1 MPGRCSR
8 GAVLQ
13 ISLDPTV
20 GHEIEKSRPCLVVQ
34 NDIGN
39 QYSPMTIVV
48 PIEGAEHVARLYPIN
63 VFIPKG
69 EGGLEKDSVALC
81 NQIRCVDEAR
91 FGKTYGV
98 VSAETMKKVSEAL
111 KISLELK

>member
-8 GAVLQ
+8 GTILQ

-20 GHEIEKSRPCLVVQ
+20 GHEIKKSRPCLVVQ

-39 QYSPMTIVV
+39 KYSPMTIVV
-48 PIEGAEHVARLYPIN
+48 PIEGAEHVAKLYPIN
-63 VFIPKG
+63 VFIPSG
-69 EGGLEKDSVALC
+69 EGGLDKDSVALC

-91 FGKTYGV
+91 FGKVYGV
-98 VSAETMKKVSEAL
+98 VSRETMEKVGQAL
-111 KISLELK
+111 KISLDLK

>member
-1 MPGRCSR
+1 MPGRCTR
-8 GAVLQ
+8 GVILQ
-13 ISLDPTV
+13 ISLDPTL
-20 GHEIEKSRPCLVVQ
+20 GHEIKKSRPCLVVQ

-39 QYSPMTIVV
+39 KYSPMTVVV
-48 PIEGAEHVARLYPIN
+48 PIEGAEHVQKLYPIN

-69 EGGLEKDSVALC
+69 EGGLDKDSVALC

-98 VSAETMKKVSEAL
+98 ASAETMKKVEQAI
-111 KISLELK
+111 KISLDLR

>member
-1 MPGRCSR
+1 MPGRCVR

-20 GHEIEKSRPCLVVQ
+20 GHEMKKSRPCLVVQ

-39 QYSPMTIVV
+39 RYSPTTIVV
-48 PIEGAEHVARLYPIN
+48 PVEGAEHVPKLYPVN
-63 VFIPKG
+63 VLIRKG

-91 FGKTYGV
+91 FGKTYGI
-98 VSAETMKKVSEAL
+98 VSAETMRRVSEAL
-111 KISLELK
+111 KISLDLK

>member
-1 MPGRCSR
+1 MPGRCTR
-8 GAVLQ
+8 GTILQ
-13 ISLDPTV
+13 INLDPTV
-20 GHEIEKSRPCLVVQ
+20 GHEIKKSRPCLVVQ

-39 QYSPMTIVV
+39 KYSSMTVVV
-48 PIEGAEHVARLYPIN
+48 PIEGAEHVQKIYPVN

-69 EGGLEKDSVALC
+69 DGGLDKDSVALC

-98 VSAETMKKVSEAL
+98 VSPGTMKKVEEAI

>member
-1 MPGRCSR
+1 MPGRCTR
-8 GAVLQ
+8 GTILQ

-20 GHEIEKSRPCLVVQ
+20 CHEIKKSRPCLVVQ

-39 QYSPMTIVV
+39 KYSPMTIVV
-48 PIEGAEHVARLYPIN
+48 PIEGAEHVPRLFPVN
-63 VFIPKG
+63 VLIPKG
-69 EGGLEKDSVALC
+69 EGGLDKDSVALC

-98 VSAETMKKVSEAL
+98 VSATTMGKVAEAL
-111 KISLELK
+111 KISLDLK